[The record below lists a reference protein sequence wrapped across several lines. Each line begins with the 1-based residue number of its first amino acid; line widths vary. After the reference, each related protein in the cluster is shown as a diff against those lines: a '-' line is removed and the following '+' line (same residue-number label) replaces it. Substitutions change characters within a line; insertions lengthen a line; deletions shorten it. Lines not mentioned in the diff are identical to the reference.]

1 MRHLLSAILLL
12 CPLGYALP
20 LAAWAQTLPLPPLT
34 EAQAIHQGL
43 ARDALADLERGAVD
57 AAQADALAA
66 GLAPNPTLG
75 YGRER
80 IPGTPNGVEET
91 WQISQ
96 AFDLSG
102 RRGLRRVAADRL
114 VEAAA
119 SGNLARRVEI
129 AAEIRRRFHERLF
142 KQETIRATELW
153 LQRFSRVE
161 AVVDKL
167 ARGGEASGY
176 DHRRLARE
184 RQAGEAR
191 LAAELAELERGR
203 ERLAALLGNAQG
215 SAGDVAGSLLPETL
229 PLPEAALAGL
239 ERRPDLQ
246 ALARRAEAADL
257 EGRAAARGWVPEVTL
272 GVGVKQT
279 DNGSAREN
287 GALLAVSIPL
297 PLFDRQQAREKRA
310 AAEAFAARAEYR
322 LARARAEGEL
332 RGLYAQG
339 ERLRKAAVEFRA
351 GAVKATPE
359 LLRIAEAAYRGGE
372 SSLLE
377 LLDAYRGALEA
388 ETTALLL
395 EWKAR
400 ETRIEYDQLT
410 GRISE

>member
-1 MRHLLSAILLL
+1 V
-12 CPLGYALP
+12 YALP
-20 LAAWAQTLPLPPLT
+20 LAACAQNLPLPPLT
-34 EAQAIHQGL
+34 EAQEVHRGL
-43 ARDALADLERGAVD
+43 ARDALADLERGAID
-57 AAQADALAA
+57 AAQADILAA
-66 GLAPNPTLG
+66 GLAPNPILG

-102 RRGLRRVAADRL
+102 RRGLRLDAAGRIK
-114 VEAAA
+114 EAAA

-129 AAEIRRRFHERLF
+129 AAEIRRRFHELLL
-142 KQETIRATELW
+142 KQEIVRASELW
-153 LQRFSRVE
+153 LQRFIRIE
-161 AVVDKL
+161 ATVDKL

-176 DHRRLARE
+176 DRRRLARE
-184 RQAGEAR
+184 RQTAEAR
-191 LAAELAELERGR
+191 LATELAELERSR
-203 ERLAALLGNAQG
+203 ERLAALLGNTRAFVENSSAWNN
-215 SAGDVAGSLLPETL
+215 SAGNVAGSLLPEAL

-239 ERRPDLQ
+239 ELRPDLQ

-272 GVGVKQT
+272 GIGVKQS

-310 AAEAFAARAEYR
+310 TAEALATRAEYR

-339 ERLRKAAVEFRA
+339 ERLRQAAVEFRA
-351 GAVKATPE
+351 ATVKAAPE

-372 SSLLE
+372 STLLE